1 MAIGVKRGLEE
12 NSDFDSSDDEYE
24 PIKQETESEWWI
36 QLYTKSYYKRKYL
49 FYTRTTNEKTLTL
62 FPI

>member
-24 PIKQETESEWWI
+24 PINKKQRVNDEYNKPI
-36 QLYTKSYYKRKYL
+36 L
-49 FYTRTTNEKTLTL
+49 FFFSFMK
-62 FPI
+62 F

>member
-1 MAIGVKRGLEE
+1 MVKQAGKRGLEE

-36 QLYTKSYYKRKYL
+36 QLYIIKENISFLQQTKKL
-49 FYTRTTNEKTLTL
+49 
-62 FPI
+62 

>member
-24 PIKQETESEWWI
+24 PINKKQRVNDEYNYI
-36 QLYTKSYYKRKYL
+36 LNQ
-49 FYTRTTNEKTLTL
+49 FYFFMLSLMK
-62 FPI
+62 F